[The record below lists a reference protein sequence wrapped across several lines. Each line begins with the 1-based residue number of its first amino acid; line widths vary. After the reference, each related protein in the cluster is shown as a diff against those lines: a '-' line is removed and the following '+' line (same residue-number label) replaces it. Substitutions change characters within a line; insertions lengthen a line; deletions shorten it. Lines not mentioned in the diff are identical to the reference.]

1 MNRWRDRSQMKL
13 AQNSQPVAGW
23 LRCALLPLFVWQR
36 VMFYGCFERL
46 ANSRYVVM
54 PENDRS

>member
-1 MNRWRDRSQMKL
+1 MKL